1 MIQSVSPELV
11 FLDVQMPG
19 LTGFEV
25 LRSLPLD
32 AKMPLIIFATAYDEY
47 ALAAFD
53 ANAVGYLLKPINR
66 EKLKQSV
73 ERAHKLS
80 LNQSEADAERQR
92 LKQLSQNSSQP
103 LQHLVARKRDRF
115 ILLPLDQICYCAV
128 KDGIVQIKTADSLY
142 RTEYQIAD
150 LESRLPEP
158 PYFRAH
164 RSAIVNMNQV
174 KEIAPFFKSSY
185 LLVMK
190 DNEASEI
197 QVSERQSKKL
207 RQMLQGL

>member
-1 MIQSVSPELV
+1 MIQGIRPELV

-19 LTGFEV
+19 LMGFEV
-25 LRSLPLD
+25 LRLLPHE

-53 ANAVGYLLKPINR
+53 ANAIGYLLKPINR
-66 EKLKQSV
+66 EKLKQAV
-73 ERAHKLS
+73 ERAYKLS
-80 LNQSEADAERQR
+80 LNQPEADFERER
-92 LKQLSQNSSQP
+92 IKQLSQNSSQP
-103 LQHLVARKRDRF
+103 LQHLVGRKRDRF
-115 ILLPLDQICYCAV
+115 ILLPLEQVCYCIV
-128 KDGIVQIKTADSLY
+128 KDGIVQIKTTNGLY
-142 RTEYQIAD
+142 YTEYQMTD

-158 PYFRAH
+158 PFFRAH

-174 KEIAPFFKSSY
+174 REIAPFFKSSY

-190 DNEASEI
+190 DNEASEV

-207 RQMLQGL
+207 RQMLQG